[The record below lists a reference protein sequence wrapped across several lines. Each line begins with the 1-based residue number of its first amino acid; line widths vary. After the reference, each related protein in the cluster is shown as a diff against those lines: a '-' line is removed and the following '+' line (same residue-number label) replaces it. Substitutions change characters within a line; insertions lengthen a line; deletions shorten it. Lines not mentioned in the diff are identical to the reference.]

1 MVKWYWK
8 CNCCGSITIHF
19 DNGVIEAVT
28 EKYIKDND
36 IDLSKAV
43 KLTNTYNC
51 ENCWP
56 MKKIIEHMMKAK

>member
-8 CNCCGSITIHF
+8 CYGCGYITIYF
-19 DNGVIEAVT
+19 NNGVIETVT
-28 EKYIKDND
+28 EKYIKDNN

-43 KLTNTYNC
+43 KLHETYNC

-56 MKKIIEHMMKAK
+56 IKKIIEHMMKAK